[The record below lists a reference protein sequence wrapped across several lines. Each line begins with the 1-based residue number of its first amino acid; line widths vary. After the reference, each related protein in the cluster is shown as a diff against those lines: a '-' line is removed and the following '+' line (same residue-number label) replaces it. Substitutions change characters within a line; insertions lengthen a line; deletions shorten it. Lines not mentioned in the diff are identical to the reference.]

1 LLRGFARLFA
11 AVLALVVVVAGV
23 SVSLSCAV
31 PVPPTL
37 DLTPSSQVLVSRQ
50 ALQLTVTRRF
60 TGGPV
65 DDVTSRVSYVST
77 NNAIATISERGV
89 VTAGDQPGS
98 VVVKAYDDASDATAL
113 ASFTVVAAQITSI
126 ELSPSPAKV
135 LARGASESFTATA
148 HFNNGAIADVTS
160 TVSWSSTNESVALV
174 GNTQFDKGVVRAVAS
189 GDTTIL
195 ATDGL
200 TLVQGRSIV
209 FVPEEAA
216 TLEAIVVTP
225 DPGSVSLGKTTPFR
239 ADGLYSDRT
248 TKDLSRAV
256 TWSSSRPDLASVDTV
271 GVVTGVAL
279 GDVTITAVGPAPFTK
294 VRGSVA
300 AKVIP

>member
-1 LLRGFARLFA
+1 VRLFA
-11 AVLALVVVVAGV
+11 ALGALAALVVGAGA
-23 SVSLSCAV
+23 SISCAV
-31 PVPPTL
+31 PVAPAL
-37 DLTPSSQVLVSRQ
+37 DLTPASQLLVSRQ

-60 TGGPV
+60 SGGPV

-77 NNAIATISERGV
+77 NSAIATVSDRGV

-126 ELSPSPAKV
+126 DVSPSPAKV
-135 LARGASESFTATA
+135 LAPGASQSFTATA

-160 TVSWSSTNESVALV
+160 AVSWSSTNESVALV

-209 FVPEEAA
+209 FVPEAAA
-216 TLEAIVVTP
+216 TLQAIVVTP
-225 DPGSVSLGKTTPFR
+225 DPGSVSLGKTIALR

-248 TKDLSRAV
+248 TKDLSRVVA
-256 TWSSSRPDLASVDTV
+256 WSSSRPDLASVDTV

-279 GDVTITAVGPAPFTK
+279 GDATITAAGPAPFTK
-294 VRGSVA
+294 IRGSVA
-300 AKVIP
+300 AKVVP